1 MNTVE
6 LLSFAL
12 SIYLI
17 SALLSLV
24 LGSTGSGWLGARV
37 AALGAFVAGAAG
49 TWSACQGLTFT
60 PEIVSAN
67 LFNHTPVLFN
77 TLNSLMLLLTSAVS
91 LLCAIYAFSYL
102 KSYIPKKAALIG
114 CLMNMLS
121 AAISLLVLTDNAVL
135 FVALLELMTLF
146 TALLVWQAQDEKA
159 RKAAS
164 LYWLMSRLGT
174 VFIIAAF
181 WILYRHSGTLALS
194 EFHLATLSRGLASW
208 VFVLGLLGFG
218 IVSGLVPLHG
228 WIPQVHSSAPSHA
241 ATLVSSV
248 MLKVGLFGLL
258 KLSIDWLGMPQLWWG
273 AALMII
279 GALTAFIGGLYA
291 LMEHDI
297 KRLLAYH
304 TVENIGI
311 ILLGLSACVLGLAL
325 GKPTLAVLG
334 LMAGLF
340 HLVNHT
346 LFKGVLFLGAGAV
359 IRSTGAK
366 DIEKLGGVA
375 RRMPLT
381 ATAMLIGLMSMAALP
396 PLNGFVSEW
405 FTYQTLFSLS
415 HSSTLSMRIIAP
427 LVMVVLAITGALAVM
442 CVAKIF
448 GVTFLGAPRS
458 EGAANA
464 GCAPA
469 SMLFSPVLLAIGC
482 LAFGIGAP
490 WVLPYM
496 LKIAAGSLGL
506 MLDPHQMTQGAV
518 MISGTTNTTLLSTLM
533 IAILLLAFPIIPLLL
548 VGMYKNAR
556 LPRRRHGDAWA
567 CGYGHEAGM
576 VVTATGFAQPLR
588 VMFAPVYRLRQVFNP
603 APLFGGLL
611 REGAM
616 RIYPALAV
624 IELAL
629 LLVAIFA

>member
-1 MNTVE
+1 
-6 LLSFAL
+6 
-12 SIYLI
+12 
-17 SALLSLV
+17 
-24 LGSTGSGWLGARV
+24 
-37 AALGAFVAGAAG
+37 
-49 TWSACQGLTFT
+49 
-60 PEIVSAN
+60 
-67 LFNHTPVLFN
+67 
-77 TLNSLMLLLTSAVS
+77 
-91 LLCAIYAFSYL
+91 
-102 KSYIPKKAALIG
+102 
-114 CLMNMLS
+114 
-121 AAISLLVLTDNAVL
+121 
-135 FVALLELMTLF
+135 
-146 TALLVWQAQDEKA
+146 
-159 RKAAS
+159 
-164 LYWLMSRLGT
+164 
-174 VFIIAAF
+174 
-181 WILYRHSGTLALS
+181 LALS

-415 HSSTLSMRIIAP
+415 HSSILSMRIIAP

-482 LAFGIGAP
+482 LTFGIGAP

-518 MISGTTNTTLLSTLM
+518 MISGTANTTLLSTPM
-533 IAILLLAFPIIPLLL
+533 IAILLLAFPIIPMLL

-603 APLFGGLL
+603 APLLGGLL

>member
-6 LLSFAL
+6 LLRFAL

-121 AAISLLVLTDNAVL
+121 AAISLLVLTDNAVM

-146 TALLVWQAQDEKA
+146 TALLVWQAQDAKA

-291 LMEHDI
+291 RMEHDI

-311 ILLGLSACVLGLAL
+311 FLPVCLGWRW
-325 GKPTLAVLG
+325 
-334 LMAGLF
+334 
-340 HLVNHT
+340 VN
-346 LFKGVLFLGAGAV
+346 L
-359 IRSTGAK
+359 
-366 DIEKLGGVA
+366 
-375 RRMPLT
+375 
-381 ATAMLIGLMSMAALP
+381 
-396 PLNGFVSEW
+396 
-405 FTYQTLFSLS
+405 
-415 HSSTLSMRIIAP
+415 
-427 LVMVVLAITGALAVM
+427 
-442 CVAKIF
+442 
-448 GVTFLGAPRS
+448 
-458 EGAANA
+458 
-464 GCAPA
+464 
-469 SMLFSPVLLAIGC
+469 
-482 LAFGIGAP
+482 
-490 WVLPYM
+490 
-496 LKIAAGSLGL
+496 
-506 MLDPHQMTQGAV
+506 
-518 MISGTTNTTLLSTLM
+518 
-533 IAILLLAFPIIPLLL
+533 
-548 VGMYKNAR
+548 R
-556 LPRRRHGDAWA
+556 LP
-567 CGYGHEAGM
+567 CS
-576 VVTATGFAQPLR
+576 V
-588 VMFAPVYRLRQVFNP
+588 
-603 APLFGGLL
+603 
-611 REGAM
+611 
-616 RIYPALAV
+616 
-624 IELAL
+624 
-629 LLVAIFA
+629 

>member
-67 LFNHTPVLFN
+67 LFNHTQVLFN
-77 TLNSLMLLLTSAVS
+77 TLNSLMLLLTSIIS

-102 KSYIPKKAALIG
+102 KSYAPKKAALIG

-121 AAISLLVLTDNAVL
+121 AAISLLVLTDNAVM

-146 TALLVWQAQDEKA
+146 TALLVWQAQDAKA

-415 HSSTLSMRIIAP
+415 HSSILSMRIIAP

-518 MISGTTNTTLLSTLM
+518 MISGTANTTLLSTPM
-533 IAILLLAFPIIPLLL
+533 IAILLLAFPIIPMLL

-603 APLFGGLL
+603 APLLGGLL